1 MIPKGSPFGRAG
13 SEADGEGVN
22 LLKKP
27 SPSCLT
33 AIHRLA
39 AARSHRG
46 SESHLGFHS
55 LPRCRFATR
64 SERLFESQFFD
75 KFPFTDDEP
84 ASPDYSVSV
93 ELCAF
98 SAKEM
103 LSAQAVFGAEAPAR
117 Q

>member
-1 MIPKGSPFGRAG
+1 MIPKSSPLGRAP
-13 SEADGEGVN
+13 
-22 LLKKP
+22 P
-27 SPSCLT
+27 SSIPSRNKLCGQPS
-33 AIHRLA
+33 A
-39 AARSHRG
+39 A
-46 SESHLGFHS
+46 
-55 LPRCRFATR
+55 FAA
-64 SERLFESQFFD
+64 

-84 ASPDYSVSV
+84 AFPDYPVSV

>member
-1 MIPKGSPFGRAG
+1 MIPKGSPFGRDPPP
-13 SEADGEGVN
+13 SRIPN
-22 LLKKP
+22 RNKP
-27 SPSCLT
+27 GGGGN
-33 AIHRLA
+33 H
-39 AARSHRG
+39 
-46 SESHLGFHS
+46 
-55 LPRCRFATR
+55 PRRFAA
-64 SERLFESQFFD
+64 

-84 ASPDYSVSV
+84 AFPDYPVSV